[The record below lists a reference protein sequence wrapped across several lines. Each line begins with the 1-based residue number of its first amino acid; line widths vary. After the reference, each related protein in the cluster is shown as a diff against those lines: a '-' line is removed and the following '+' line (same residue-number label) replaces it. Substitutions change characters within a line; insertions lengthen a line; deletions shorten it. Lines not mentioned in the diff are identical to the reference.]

1 MAIQSEHVGR
11 LLQHRSMLAPI
22 VALAAVLAVGTLG
35 LWPTLTALA
44 GIWIQMLDYH
54 HGLLVVA
61 VTLGWLFARRE
72 FINAGAI
79 RSEAKAIVPLAIAVL
94 AWIIAFRANSELMQQ
109 LLVPILLQLA
119 VLASLGRRIARLAL
133 APLAYLYFAIPVWE
147 HLLPLLQWMTTQVTE
162 SLLQLLGVATQ
173 VDGHSVTI
181 PEGTF
186 EIVEGCSGKRY
197 LVIGLAFATMAA
209 VTFDVRGR
217 QRLLLLLGIATLA
230 ALVTNWLRVSTII
243 YVGHVSN
250 MQHYLVAREHLSF
263 GYALFIPLMILIVLA
278 ARRLGHPVGAKSA
291 LAAGAG
297 ERATRPSVAVW
308 GATAILLLTPLFAA
322 SIKQTLAAPV
332 SLLPLPLMTG
342 TWQGPLPASSRWH
355 PRFVG
360 AAGDRRAA
368 YTSANGRI
376 EVYYNVYGPQSPGHE
391 LVHFNNVIVPKDWT
405 LIDRSALPGSGAM
418 SIVAQDADGTRW
430 VVAQELR
437 VGGFRANSPA
447 LAQLF
452 YGVQA
457 MWRAVPSG
465 AVVLAAACEPDCEQA
480 RANLLEFRRE
490 NGRRL
495 GQLIPRRFEEQT

>member
-1 MAIQSEHVGR
+1 MAIQSEHIGR
-11 LLQHRSMLAPI
+11 LLQHRSMLTPVI
-22 VALAAVLAVGTLG
+22 ALAMVLAVGTLG
-35 LWPTLTALA
+35 LWPTLAALA

-54 HGLLVVA
+54 HGFLIVA
-61 VTLGWLFARRE
+61 VTLGWLFTRRE
-72 FINAGAI
+72 LINASAI
-79 RSEAKAIVPLAIAVL
+79 RSEWLALIPLAIAL
-94 AWIIAFRANSELMQQ
+94 FAWLIAFRANSELMQQ
-109 LLVPILLQLA
+109 LLVPVLLLLA
-119 VLASLGRRIARLAL
+119 VAAALGRRIARLTL

-147 HLLPLLQWMTTQVTE
+147 HLLPLLQWMTTQVSE
-162 SLLQLLGVATQ
+162 SALQLLGVATQ

-181 PEGTF
+181 PEGKF
-186 EIVEGCSGKRY
+186 DIVEGCSGKRY

-217 QRLLLLLGIATLA
+217 QRVLLLAIATVA
-230 ALVTNWLRVSTII
+230 ALVTNWLRVSTVI

-263 GYALFIPLMILIVLA
+263 GYALFIPLMILIILV
-278 ARRLGHPVGAKSA
+278 ARRLGHPVGARSA
-291 LAAGAG
+291 LAAGEG
-297 ERATRPSVAVW
+297 ETTGRPSASVW
-308 GATAILLLTPLFAA
+308 GATAILLLTPLLAA

-332 SLLPLPLMTG
+332 ALLPLPVMTG
-342 TWQGPLPASSRWH
+342 AWQGPLPASSRWH
-355 PRFVG
+355 PQFVG

-368 YTSANGRI
+368 YASVKGRI

-391 LVHFNNVIVPKDWT
+391 LVHFNNVLVPTDWT

-418 SIVAQDADGTRW
+418 LIIAQDADGARW

-437 VGGFRANSPA
+437 VGGLRAGSPA
-447 LAQLF
+447 LAQVF

-490 NGRRL
+490 NGDRL
-495 GQLIPRRFEEQT
+495 GQLIPRRFEGQT